1 MFRDTI
7 SPEKM
12 QSFEF
17 SLHSSI
23 SLGDMNG
30 DGALNV
36 LDVVILA
43 NLVLSGDNSNAAG
56 DLNQDGNQNILDI
69 VSLVNLIL
77 DN

>member
-1 MFRDTI
+1 
-7 SPEKM
+7 
-12 QSFEF
+12 
-17 SLHSSI
+17 
-23 SLGDMNG
+23 
-30 DGALNV
+30 V

-56 DLNQDGNQNILDI
+56 DLNQDGYQNILDI

>member
-1 MFRDTI
+1 
-7 SPEKM
+7 M

-17 SLHSSI
+17 NLHGSI

-30 DGALNV
+30 DGDLNI

-43 NLVLSGDNSNAAG
+43 NLILSGDNSNAEG
-56 DLNQDGNQNILDI
+56 DLNQDGDQNILDI

-77 DN
+77 EN